1 MENLFYLHSACAVI
15 AMAFAMTIKHTVHA
29 LIAMVASLLF
39 LAVSLYILSAPLA
52 AGLLVI
58 VYAGA
63 IMVLFA
69 FAIMLLQMPISS
81 SHEPRPKKS
90 STILALLTFGI
101 FWGELSFVMRS
112 HLSSPG
118 SSEQGIKDIAKALF
132 AKYGFLVELTSM
144 LLLAGLLSAIYVGA
158 HFMTHARRL
167 EPKNS

>member
-1 MENLFYLHSACAVI
+1 MENLFYLHAALAVI
-15 AMAFAMTIKHTVHA
+15 AMAFAMTLKHTVHA
-29 LIAMVASLLF
+29 LIAMVTSLLF
-39 LAVSLYILSAPLA
+39 LAVALYILSAPLA

-69 FAIMLLQMPISS
+69 FAIMLLQLPIANAPEFSN
-81 SHEPRPKKS
+81 KKR
-90 STILALLTFGI
+90 STILGLFTFSI
-101 FWGELSFVMRS
+101 FWGELSFVLRS

-118 SSEQGIKDIAKALF
+118 STEQGIKDIAKALF

-158 HFMTHARRL
+158 HFMTNARRL